1 MAVGVYDPA
10 ISPDVADVSTST
22 VTDCSP
28 HVVPF
33 HSCMLYL
40 LALVSNQY
48 EPLATA
54 PVGAVA
60 LWIKSARSI
69 LAGTTYACAPCPRKL

>member
-1 MAVGVYDPA
+1 MAIGAYVPA
-10 ISPDVADVSTST
+10 VSAALAAASTST

-28 HVVPF
+28 HDVPF
-33 HSCMLYL
+33 HSCTPYL

-48 EPLATA
+48 VPPATA

-60 LWIKSARSI
+60 LWIKSARST
-69 LAGTTYACAPCPRKL
+69 LARTTYACAPCPRKL